1 MTSLNGHLACKT
13 TLYVPNGKIRYVNV
27 NRLMLVYKMEEL
39 DLDLDVEIDNFEE
52 ELEDGSI

>member
-1 MTSLNGHLACKT
+1 MGTLRVK
-13 TLYVPNGKIRYVNV
+13 LYVPNGKIRYVNV

-52 ELEDGSI
+52 ELADGSI